1 MNIKIKSISIKV
13 LEQSKTE
20 SGETIK
26 ADRSVMTYQ
35 EMLEMK
41 KKIADTLNINPINV
55 LVHYEGRE

>member
-26 ADRSVMTYQ
+26 ADRSMMTYQ

-41 KKIADTLNINPINV
+41 KKIAETLNINPINV